1 MYHVNIHFNKAMLF
15 VYSLFTIDSKV
26 HKTLANK
33 AQYKIPTL
41 TNNKT
46 WKVNKN
52 KRQNPK
58 QNLGLEFHV

>member
-1 MYHVNIHFNKAMLF
+1 MYHVNIHFNKVVLF

-33 AQYKIPTL
+33 TQYKTPTL

-46 WKVNKN
+46 
-52 KRQNPK
+52 
-58 QNLGLEFHV
+58 

>member
-1 MYHVNIHFNKAMLF
+1 MYHVNIHFNKVVLF
-15 VYSLFTIDSKV
+15 VYSPFTIDSKV
-26 HKTLANK
+26 QKTLANK

-52 KRQNPK
+52 KT
-58 QNLGLEFHV
+58 